1 MPGDGVI
8 RSVLV
13 ARRGNLPRVTVD
25 PGKGHWARVS
35 PRTLLPCLLGNLGPS
50 LLADTEGSLSVS
62 GGSLTYF
69 SYGET
74 CPLNMFQ
81 ATVQKNLRN
90 KLTRKGGGVP
100 SFWAACTYK

>member
-8 RSVLV
+8 RSVLM
-13 ARRGNLPRVTVD
+13 AQRGNLPRVTVD
-25 PGKGHWARVS
+25 PDKGYWVRVIS
-35 PRTLLPCLLGNLGPS
+35 EDLLPCLLGNLGPS
-50 LLADTEGSLSVS
+50 PLADTEGSLSVF

-69 SYGET
+69 SYEKT

-90 KLTRKGGGVP
+90 KLTRKHGGVP
-100 SFWAACTYK
+100 PFWAACTYK